1 MDPEVPQALRLQA
14 ILASGIVKLH
24 EKKVDYLK
32 EDAEHAMVSI
42 WSSTSSISS
51 RCSNLHTYIH
61 YTCRRD
67 YAIPIPGAND
77 QLIWWKRDRGKSE
90 LLQ

>member
-51 RCSNLHTYIH
+51 RCSNLHTYTTRAEEIMR
-61 YTCRRD
+61 Y
-67 YAIPIPGAND
+67 
-77 QLIWWKRDRGKSE
+77 QFRGE
-90 LLQ
+90 TID